1 VDELWGQD
9 AKWNKPNS
17 QILHDVIYMQNLRK
31 LNLENREKNVG
42 FQGLG
47 WGSGG
52 NREMLVI
59 TNRFLLLR
67 GVSSS
72 NLMCSMV
79 ITASNLP
86 YIWNL
91 QRVDLCVLTTYTQ
104 SQMVILRVLLL
115 SGLKSSFYFSGVKPT
130 DLQAPAFMSVA
141 LRDIF
146 ST

>member
-1 VDELWGQD
+1 
-9 AKWNKPNS
+9 
-17 QILHDVIYMQNLRK
+17 MQNLRK

-52 NREMLVI
+52 NRELLVI
-59 TNRFLLLR
+59 TNRFLFLG

-86 YIWNL
+86 YI
-91 QRVDLCVLTTYTQ
+91 
-104 SQMVILRVLLL
+104 
-115 SGLKSSFYFSGVKPT
+115 
-130 DLQAPAFMSVA
+130 
-141 LRDIF
+141 
-146 ST
+146 